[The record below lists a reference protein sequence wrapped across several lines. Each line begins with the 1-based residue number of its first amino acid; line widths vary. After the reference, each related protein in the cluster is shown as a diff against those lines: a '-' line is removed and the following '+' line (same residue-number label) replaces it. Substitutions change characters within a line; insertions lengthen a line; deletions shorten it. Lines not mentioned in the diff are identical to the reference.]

1 MTDTGNYEGVVLEGI
16 DPVKLA
22 NAFGMEGER
31 VDSEDLLD
39 ERIDAALRVVQ
50 SEQRPYLLDVRLPIG
65 LPDGGIPNVQF
76 KMK

>member
-1 MTDTGNYEGVVLEGI
+1 
-16 DPVKLA
+16 
-22 NAFGMEGER
+22 MEGER
-31 VDSEDLLD
+31 VDSEDILD